1 MELVADFEVC
11 KAGKQLKPNQV
22 NAWLPLLGIFVG
34 CCCARSEGRNLL
46 VRAVKWCRHLL
57 GSTLAAQLLR
67 CPCPWDFAR

>member
-46 VRAVKWCRHLL
+46 VRAV
-57 GSTLAAQLLR
+57 
-67 CPCPWDFAR
+67 